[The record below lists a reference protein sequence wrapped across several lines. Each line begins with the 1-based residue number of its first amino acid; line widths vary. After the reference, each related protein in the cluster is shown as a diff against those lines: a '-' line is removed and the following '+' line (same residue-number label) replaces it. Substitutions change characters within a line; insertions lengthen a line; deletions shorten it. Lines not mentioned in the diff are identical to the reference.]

1 MFFRLP
7 SILRIPC
14 SLNIPVGSTYGE
26 NSNVRH
32 RSREELLRELVD
44 QGYNVNQYKL

>member
-1 MFFRLP
+1 MRDTALL
-7 SILRIPC
+7 I
-14 SLNIPVGSTYGE
+14 
-26 NSNVRH
+26 RH